1 MERSLKGFNIDWD
14 GRERVRAERETAP
27 KHRYLF
33 EVAADTQRIAGLT
46 PMRTCALRKRQGM
59 LLRSSYAPTD
69 NILLIS
75 QFRE

>member
-33 EVAADTQRIAGLT
+33 EVSADTQRIVGLIDTSDPDEDARLEAGQ
-46 PMRTCALRKRQGM
+46 AVEEFLRQE
-59 LLRSSYAPTD
+59 
-69 NILLIS
+69 
-75 QFRE
+75 REGE